1 MTARSERFGFVD
13 QHDRY
18 AVFHWVDQ
26 TARMANQDF
35 GGTTVLEFS
44 LALGT
49 NQDLKQLRSEGHV
62 DSFEN

>member
-1 MTARSERFGFVD
+1 
-13 QHDRY
+13 
-18 AVFHWVDQ
+18 
-26 TARMANQDF
+26 MANQDF

-49 NQDLKQLRSEGHV
+49 YQDLEQLRREGHV